1 MIKKM
6 NTVYEDLAKNHN
18 LDYDYIKSIGDS
30 VFHHL
35 KDKMLDLDE
44 TNLWVSNFGYF
55 VIKSR
60 KIENQCKRYLS
71 MRAYKEKKYPGYKDK
86 PIGSF
91 AKKLF
96 NVYLK
101 KIIIFKKDKAAFS
114 LKQVEF
120 CKNLFKTYNDNNNNN
135 NPNN

>member
-1 MIKKM
+1 MIKKI
-6 NTVYEDLAKNHN
+6 NNVYQDLADKEQ
-18 LDYDYIKSIGDS
+18 LDYKFVKSIGDS
-30 VFHHL
+30 VFDHL
-35 KDKMLDLDE
+35 KEKMLDLDE

-71 MRAYKEKKYPGYKDK
+71 MRAYKEKKYPGYKNN

-96 NVYLK
+96 SVYLN
-101 KIIIFKKDKAAFS
+101 KIVKFKKYKAAFS
-114 LKQVEF
+114 VKQVEF
-120 CKNLFKTYNDNNNNN
+120 CKNLVKTYNNDNNNNDTN
-135 NPNN
+135 N

>member
-1 MIKKM
+1 MIKKI
-6 NTVYEDLAKNHN
+6 NTVYQDLSDKSG
-18 LDYDYIKSIGDS
+18 LDYDYIKSVGDS
-30 VFHHL
+30 VFSHL
-35 KDKMLDLDE
+35 KEKMLDLDE
-44 TNLWVSNFGYF
+44 TNLWVTNLGYF

-71 MRAYKEKKYPGYKDK
+71 MRAYKEKKYPGYKNS

-101 KIIIFKKDKAAFS
+101 KIIKFKKEKAAFS

-120 CKNLFKTYNDNNNNN
+120 CKNLVKTYQNDNNNTNN
-135 NPNN
+135 

>member
-6 NTVYEDLAKNHN
+6 NDVYQDLCDKEG
-18 LDYDYIKSIGDS
+18 YDYKFIKSVGDS
-30 VFHHL
+30 VFDHL
-35 KDKMLDLDE
+35 KDKMLRLDD
-44 TNLWVSNFGYF
+44 TNLWVSYLGYF

-71 MRAYKEKKYPGYKDK
+71 MRAYKEKKYPGYIDK

-96 NVYLK
+96 SVYLN
-101 KIIIFKKDKAAFS
+101 KIVKFKKYKADFS

-120 CKNLFKTYNDNNNNN
+120 CKNLVKTYKNDNNDNT
-135 NPNN
+135 PN